1 METTVPDQNPFDKT
15 PLVQPEPEEVAQEP
29 LALDDIIASLEGFGV
44 EENEDLLTLKVGG
57 RSVRLRISNL
67 PVEEEIIGSTKAEE
81 YKGPAWINFMKC
93 QLLARA
99 ITWIDGAKITP
110 TTYVMHP
117 KTGDSVQAAVALA
130 DIIQSWGTTVVG
142 VLWKILMVHTQR
154 IEDRLIQSFP
164 DSVIMTEVEKRFF
177 DRALAEME
185 EMNRDL
191 VKETMLDA
199 ATGVNS
205 DDEG

>member
-1 METTVPDQNPFDKT
+1 MTEFNPFDPT
-15 PLVQPEPEEVAQEP
+15 PEPEAPQAEQEV
-29 LALDDIIASLEGFGV
+29 LALDDIIAGLEGFGV
-44 EENEDLLTLKVGG
+44 EENEELLTLKTGG
-57 RSVRLRISNL
+57 RTVRLRISNL

-99 ITWIDGAKITP
+99 ITWIDGQKITP
-110 TTYVMHP
+110 STYVTHP

-154 IEDRLIQSFP
+154 VENRLIESFP
-164 DSVIMTEVEKRFF
+164 ESTIMTEVEKRFF

-185 EMNRDL
+185 EMNREL
-191 VKETMLDA
+191 VRETMLDA
-199 ATGVNS
+199 ATGES
-205 DDEG
+205 DEG